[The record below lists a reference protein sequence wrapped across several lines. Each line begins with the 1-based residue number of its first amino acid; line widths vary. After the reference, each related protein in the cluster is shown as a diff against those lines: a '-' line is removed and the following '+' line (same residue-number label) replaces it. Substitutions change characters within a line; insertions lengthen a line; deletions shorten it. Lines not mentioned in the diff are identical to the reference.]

1 MKLLLPLFPV
11 GTKLI
16 SDILGVYEKEGIVQ
30 YIVNG
35 LPVYSHSNKDRNAFR
50 YITSNFIHQ
59 GLCRKIDVQ
68 RCFHLSEDS
77 VQRAYNK
84 FTKEG
89 VDAFFGEDGRKG
101 KAYKIMQSI
110 DNSLEYLPAITQKQV
125 VLFEKI
131 EQHQQKEDELKM

>member
-35 LPVYSHSNKDRNAFR
+35 LPVYSHSNKDLNAFR

-89 VDAFFGEDGRKG
+89 VDAFFSEDGRKG

-110 DNSLEYLPAITQKQV
+110 DNSLEHLPAITQKQV